1 MRPLLIIKAGEPN
14 ETITRRH
21 GSFEDWILARMT
33 LPREGVQIV
42 DVFRDARLPDPAS
55 VSGAIVTGSLAMVT
69 ECHPWAEA
77 TAAWLR
83 TAIPAGLPVL
93 GICFGHQL
101 LAHAFGGR
109 VGDNPRGRE
118 IGTVQVRLLGAARED
133 ALFGALP
140 GELTVQVTHLQ
151 SVLTLPPGA
160 VRLAEN
166 GHEPNHAFRIG
177 PRAWGVQFHPE
188 ITHTIM
194 RALIGEQHAALATEG
209 LDPNVLK
216 RTVRSSAVGRRIL
229 ERFTEIAR
237 KEAAT

>member
-1 MRPLLIIKAGEPN
+1 MRPLLIIKAGQPD

-21 GSFEDWILARMT
+21 GSFEDWILARVT
-33 LPREGVQIV
+33 LPREDVQIV
-42 DVFRDARLPDPAS
+42 EVFRGARLPDPAAIG
-55 VSGAIVTGSLAMVT
+55 GAIITGSPVMVT
-69 ECHPWAEA
+69 ERHAWAEA

-83 TAIPAGLPVL
+83 KAIPAGLPVL

-118 IGTVQVRLLGAARED
+118 IGTAQVRLLSAARED
-133 ALFGALP
+133 ALLGALP

-177 PRAWGVQFHPE
+177 PQAWGIQFHPE
-188 ITHTIM
+188 ITGAIM
-194 RALIGEQHAALATEG
+194 RALIGEQRTTLAAEG
-209 LDPNVLK
+209 LDPHVLT
-216 RTVRSSAVGRRIL
+216 RTVRSSTVGRRIL

-237 KEAAT
+237 EEAAA